1 MIYQKSTSSTTD
13 SSGVFS
19 ATSPSYKRSSN
30 IEHKISRM
38 SQINSENFETKSL
51 DSSKSYSLDLMDQME
66 DGRAST
72 VTLGKNFLR
81 YI

>member
-1 MIYQKSTSSTTD
+1 MIYQKQSIVSTPD

-19 ATSPSYKRSSN
+19 ATSASYKKSSN

-72 VTLGKNFLR
+72 VTLGKN
-81 YI
+81 